1 MGDTIILME
10 NLKKYHKKN
19 IMPKVRK
26 CSKQTKI
33 KTNPT
38 MIKVFKGTQKRSE
51 RVPSGQS

>member
-1 MGDTIILME
+1 
-10 NLKKYHKKN
+10 
-19 IMPKVRK
+19 MPKVRK